1 MFDNVRD
8 PKIWFY
14 CMGNSSFKP
23 FRPDFAYT
31 GVLNYA
37 RPWAVFGLVFT
48 HPPHLVVNFSSRTPV
63 PALARQLSS
72 RAASAI
78 NVKVGANGLIYF
90 PYSFDLIR
98 RKRRTEGTPKGK
110 RFGRSQG

>member
-1 MFDNVRD
+1 MKRVAEFNHARD
-8 PKIWFY
+8 LKIWFY

-37 RPWAVFGLVFT
+37 RPRAVFGQVFAY
-48 HPPHLVVNFSSRTPV
+48 PPHLVVNFSSRTPV

-72 RAASAI
+72 RAASAV
-78 NVKVGANGLIYF
+78 NVKVGTTGLINF
-90 PYSFDLIR
+90 PPSFV
-98 RKRRTEGTPKGK
+98 
-110 RFGRSQG
+110 

>member
-1 MFDNVRD
+1 MKSVAELSNARD
-8 PKIWFY
+8 LTIWFY

-37 RPWAVFGLVFT
+37 RPRAVFGQVFAY
-48 HPPHLVVNFSSRTPV
+48 PPHLVVNFSSRTPV

-78 NVKVGANGLIYF
+78 DVKVGANGLIYF
-90 PYSFDLIR
+90 PCLFD
-98 RKRRTEGTPKGK
+98 
-110 RFGRSQG
+110 